1 MQKKQK
7 RVNPP
12 FNVSDVVNN
21 IIAFAC
27 SNIVAERTD
36 GKPDNVPSGWITES
50 LIRYGSIG
58 YLHSESAAEGFYN
71 VRRAGTRDRYGTPTQ
86 VYARTCA
93 TDPAS
98 FVATVGDQTGEMA
111 FIRANPQGTPPI
123 GTIIRYAAMINACDI
138 GTLANTIAALRTQLL
153 VTSGEPEAVDAILS
167 SVYDGL
173 PAIIDANNPLS
184 DLHAIDISAEFVAP
198 AYHALATT
206 LTGDCLKMFGGV
218 SPAQYKAERV
228 QAAEVSA
235 QIAASIDNVYIMID
249 TANADMQR
257 QNVPYRLKYVGFGAK
272 YEEAEE

>member
-7 RVNPP
+7 RTKQP
-12 FNVSDVVNN
+12 FNVSDVVDN

-36 GKPDNVPSGWITES
+36 GRPDDVPSGWITEN

-71 VRRAGTRDRYGTPTQ
+71 VRRAGIRDRYGTPMQ

-93 TDPAS
+93 TNPAS
-98 FVATVGDQTGEMA
+98 FVATVGDKTGEMA

-123 GTIIRYAAMINACDI
+123 GTIMRYAAMINACDA

-153 VTSGEPEAVDAILS
+153 VTSGEPEAVEAILS
-167 SVYDGL
+167 GIYDGL
-173 PAIIDANNPLS
+173 PAIIDANSPLS
-184 DLHAIDISAEFVAP
+184 DMHTVDISADFVA
-198 AYHALATT
+198 ADYHALATT
-206 LTGDCLKMFGGV
+206 LMGDCLKMFGGV

-235 QIAASIDNVYIMID
+235 QIAASIDSVYIMID

-257 QNVPYRLKYVGFGAK
+257 QNVPYHIAYVGFGAK
-272 YEEAEE
+272 YEEGKE